1 MDVQIIYIFYI
12 FFSFRCRSG
21 FNTYASSALDNVAVT
36 LRHSDLDTFCHVAAQ
51 DIIAIGGV

>member
-1 MDVQIIYIFYI
+1 MV
-12 FFSFRCRSG
+12 S
-21 FNTYASSALDNVAVT
+21 NVAVT